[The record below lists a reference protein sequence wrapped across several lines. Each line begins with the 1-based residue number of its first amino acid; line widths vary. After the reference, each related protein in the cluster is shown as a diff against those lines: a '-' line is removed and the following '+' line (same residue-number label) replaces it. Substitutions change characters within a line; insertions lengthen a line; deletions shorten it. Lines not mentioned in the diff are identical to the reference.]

1 MSFAEITSCPSS
13 RSIQSYNDLLLIK
26 VDVVLVDKSPSH
38 GPFSHVYQ
46 LPEQLFK
53 PSVNLFELRHSLH
66 EKRHNFIF
74 LGESSHI
81 SKSAKKIFLCNGTII
96 SYHYFI
102 EIIGIDHPLPANSED
117 LLPGLEHLEEAL
129 RIQSSIKFPR
139 FPISQKVSWNHN
151 TEKQSAS
158 SSFPSPKYF
167 SSYRNNASRL
177 TCGKRFRVE
186 V

>member
-102 EIIGIDHPLPANSED
+102 EIIPHLKNKHISFHRHIIFDPNRRSEN
-117 LLPGLEHLEEAL
+117 GFINAM
-129 RIQSSIKFPR
+129 
-139 FPISQKVSWNHN
+139 
-151 TEKQSAS
+151 
-158 SSFPSPKYF
+158 F
-167 SSYRNNASRL
+167 SL
-177 TCGKRFRVE
+177 IHF
-186 V
+186 